1 MSDDIIGKIIDA
13 LIDVYIKGNFTIC
26 YFCKK
31 AVRVD
36 TEDVVDCAE
45 YGTTTPA
52 LACQKFEMHDW
63 LKASVERAI
72 KRAGQRL
79 FGDASE

>member
-1 MSDDIIGKIIDA
+1 MSDDIIDKIIGA
-13 LIDVYIKGNFTIC
+13 LIDVYIKDNFTIC

-31 AVRVD
+31 ARRVD
-36 TEDVVDCAE
+36 TEGVVDCAE
-45 YGTTTPA
+45 YGITTPA

-72 KRAGQRL
+72 KRASQRL